1 MFDVFRNNMKL
12 LMALLMLLIIPSFIF
27 FGVQGYTSFRER
39 AEPVARVAGER
50 ITRTEWEAVHRREVE
65 RLAAAMPGVDR
76 ALLESDDSRRATLER
91 MVTERVL
98 TRAAADM
105 RLLVSDRRLAAELLR
120 DPTIAS
126 LRKPD
131 GTLDTQRY
139 QDLLRS
145 QGMTAEQYEALV
157 RAALQRQRLGEMVA
171 ASAWLPKASVELA
184 TAAWFER
191 REVAV
196 AAFRAADH
204 MAAVRV
210 SDDDLRAYFEQHADA
225 FRAPEQAVV
234 EYLVLD
240 RDALARTLQPSE
252 DELRQYY
259 DTNVA
264 AAAQREQRRAA
275 HILLTLAPDAKP
287 EDKARVRAEAERLL
301 AEVRANPERF
311 AELARQHSQDPGSA
325 GQGGDLGWFGRGAM
339 VKPFED
345 AVFALAKGQVSDIVE
360 TDFGLHIIRV
370 LDVRQQPVEPFEKMR
385 AALADQW
392 RQQQAARQFAEAS
405 ERFGNLVYEQADSL
419 QPAAQALGLR
429 VRRATVQRQG
439 PVEGDVDPVL
449 ADPAALRAI
458 FDDEALTRKLNS
470 RPIELRGGR
479 VLAVRVVEHRK
490 AERQPLEAVA
500 PQVRQRLVAER
511 ARQAALDDAQARLAQ
526 WQAQPP
532 ADTALRVPVVV
543 SRQDAQGLPPKALR
557 AALSVRLQGDAP
569 AWTLVD
575 LGDEGAMVLRVR
587 RAARAEVPAAQQEAL
602 THELTRLWGDGE
614 ARALL
619 QALRQRYK
627 VEILVPAG
635 AQPRS
640 AG

>member
-225 FRAPEQAVV
+225 FRSPEQAVV

-325 GQGGDLGWFGRGAM
+325 AQGGDLGWFGRGAM

-532 ADTALRVPVVV
+532 ADTALRAPVVV